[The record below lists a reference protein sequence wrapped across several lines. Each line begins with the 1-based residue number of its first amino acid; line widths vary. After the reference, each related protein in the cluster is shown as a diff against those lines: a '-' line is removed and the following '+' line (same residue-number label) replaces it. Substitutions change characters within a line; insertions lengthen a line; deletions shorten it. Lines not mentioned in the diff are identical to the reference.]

1 MVINNGFN
9 ILPWYDSLEKQSNK
23 KWYAFGQS
31 WPLACPQDTILPF
44 QFVSSES
51 ISIKS
56 ALTAVNLTTGVETNL
71 GITPTVIEGT
81 QANANYYI
89 VKQSEAIMKATLQ
102 VGRYYFKMNTDKGML
117 YSEEVVVVDNISDYI
132 KLEYWNED
140 TLNFM
145 SGEINFADSFK
156 FVVYIPSTI
165 GKPEYEFEEELTK
178 RLGYKFIESQTSNK
192 LYKFNFLAP
201 EYICDALRLVRM
213 CDYIKLTT
221 KFDTYNAL
229 SFSYE
234 PKWQDA
240 GYLAAIDVEFDT
252 DCIIQKLESFNRR
265 AKDSFYNALLA
276 EIDEP
281 VLFSPDTVA
290 QYYTEFTSTT
300 VVNGKLIRQLELINE
315 VELRADF
322 DNIVLP
328 IDNQADPSQKA
339 KKIALTDLQKKIGD
353 DRYLRKDQDDRSKG
367 KIASDIGFEV
377 GKYVAG
383 VSGAVIYEDAE
394 TGQTVAELDKLYV
407 RMKAYFET
415 LEIINTSSIGG
426 KQILSPA
433 GAITCIGVDE
443 LDTCYRCYF
452 LAEQDGTE
460 VENRWKKDDQ
470 AYSKSFNVKTGVT
483 ENASSQMYWRLVDAV
498 DETPVEYK
506 GKLCHYI
513 DLSITDCLEGSDIP
527 KSGDIIN
534 HRGSRTDIDRQN
546 FVEMSAVDAFSPSI
560 TLYNGVK
567 DYDLTGK
574 EMVQFGVEKTTGQA
588 FMHVYGDMYI
598 GDRNESSYI
607 RYTHENGLEVKAKRI
622 IMGSGEAL
630 EETIDRLADNVSNVA
645 TQLDGSIEIWQGNY
659 ASTDETLIASRVPPS
674 SDWDTDAKMNEH
686 LGDYLVLENGMC
698 YELEYDMENY
708 RYIWKSVTDKYLV
721 AYLRTLDT
729 KKAIFKITDESLP
742 MAFFG
747 QKAYN
752 IGDLW
757 VNAVYPESG
766 ETYNDETLVCIT
778 PKAAGEQF
786 DITHWTPSDGTKKK
800 LLEAGIDINTREIAF
815 TAEQFK
821 FKNLLGELFAV
832 LEEVDGVPTIR
843 AELLN
848 ITGQLIAEKIM
859 TSGLDIG
866 GKFVVTINEDGTA
879 SVKLS
884 GVMES
889 ASSGKRIVINPDSQR
904 LEMYASDGKITG
916 LMYFIEDD
924 NWEHGAIELYRYNG
938 DNLFCTTLCGP
949 GYLKIKN
956 HLTQEET
963 EMFPEYIQITSRE
976 LESIKVGFRYAYD
989 GLNYS
994 RSIVDIHSSAWPLYN
1009 SVATGG
1015 VYLDGDTLKVKT

>member
-1 MVINNGFN
+1 MESEDIKEALKAAAVQIRDEKKAGANTAHRVG
-9 ILPWYDSLEKQSNK
+9 SL
-23 KWYAFGQS
+23 
-31 WPLACPQDTILPF
+31 
-44 QFVSSES
+44 
-51 ISIKS
+51 
-56 ALTAVNLTTGVETNL
+56 
-71 GITPTVIEGT
+71 
-81 QANANYYI
+81 
-89 VKQSEAIMKATLQ
+89 
-102 VGRYYFKMNTDKGML
+102 
-117 YSEEVVVVDNISDYI
+117 
-132 KLEYWNED
+132 
-140 TLNFM
+140 
-145 SGEINFADSFK
+145 
-156 FVVYIPSTI
+156 
-165 GKPEYEFEEELTK
+165 
-178 RLGYKFIESQTSNK
+178 
-192 LYKFNFLAP
+192 
-201 EYICDALRLVRM
+201 
-213 CDYIKLTT
+213 
-221 KFDTYNAL
+221 
-229 SFSYE
+229 
-234 PKWQDA
+234 
-240 GYLAAIDVEFDT
+240 
-252 DCIIQKLESFNRR
+252 
-265 AKDSFYNALLA
+265 LLA
-276 EIDEP
+276 MIE
-281 VLFSPDTVA
+281 A
-290 QYYTEFTSTT
+290 TSD
-300 VVNGKLIRQLELINE
+300 VDINQL
-315 VELRADF
+315 
-322 DNIVLP
+322 
-328 IDNQADPSQKA
+328 A
-339 KKIALTDLQKKIGD
+339 KSF
-353 DRYLRKDQDDRSKG
+353 LRKDQPDTAQEIITFLKGLVVGQNGHGISVLEDGTTQAVVDR
-367 KIASDIGFEV
+367 
-377 GKYVAG
+377 
-383 VSGAVIYEDAE
+383 
-394 TGQTVAELDKLYV
+394 LYV
-407 RMKAYFET
+407 KVKAFFDA
-415 LEIINTSSIGG
+415 LEVKKKTYVGG
-426 KQILSPA
+426 EQILSPA
-433 GAITCIGVDE
+433 GMKCIRVE
-443 LDTCYRCYF
+443 TLENAYRCYLKAEEDGVEITHDF
-452 LAEQDGTE
+452 VEGQLAICQECNIKVGVAQHQG
-460 VENRWKKDDQ
+460 NR
-470 AYSKSFNVKTGVT
+470 F
-483 ENASSQMYWRLVDAV
+483 YWREVVAV
-498 DETPVEYK
+498 GSD
-506 GKLCHYI
+506 YI
-513 DLSITDCLEGSDIP
+513 DLSMTPCADDSDIP
-527 KSGDIIN
+527 AEGDDIVALG
-534 HRGSRTDIDRQN
+534 HRTDVVRQ
-546 FVEMSAVDAFSPSI
+546 SAIILSSVAETAPSI
-560 TLYNGVK
+560 IFYQGIDDFIL
-567 DYDLTGK
+567 DGK
-574 EMVQFGVEKTTGQA
+574 EVIALEYDRSSGHAKVRI
-588 FMHVYGDMYI
+588 YGSTYI
-598 GDRNESSYI
+598 GDKTGESYLSYDP
-607 RYTHENGLEVKAKRI
+607 ENGLEVKAKRI

-645 TQLDGSIEIWQGNY
+645 TQLDGSIEIWQGDY

-766 ETYNDETLVCIT
+766 ETYNDEALVCIT

-786 DITHWTPSDGTKKK
+786 DITHWTPADGTKKK

-976 LESIKVGFRYAYD
+976 LESIKVGFRYTYD